1 MPFHTDNTTSATE
14 SSDECRHVLETVGR
28 IGVIACGSCGLL
40 EFFGARGPLDPAEGV
55 AGLFGNF
62 DLVGPLEAVGAPSR
76 RVLVYRPAR
85 GRKAAL
91 AVLPEGVWLRAGA
104 DLWIASD
111 GRVLMLA
118 TPNDLMVD
126 NLTRGA

>member
-1 MPFHTDNTTSATE
+1 MATHIDETGNTTT
-14 SSDECRHVLETVGR
+14 SDECRHALQTVGR
-28 IGVIACGSCGLL
+28 IGVIACGQCGLL
-40 EFFGARGPLDPAEGV
+40 EFFGARGPLDPAEGI

-62 DLVGPLEAVGAPSR
+62 DLVGPLPAVGAPAR

-91 AVLPEGVWLRAGA
+91 AVLPEGVWMRAA
-104 DLWIASD
+104 TDLWLASD

-118 TPNDLMVD
+118 TPDDLMVD

>member
-1 MPFHTDNTTSATE
+1 MAIHIDETGNTNT
-14 SSDECRHVLETVGR
+14 SDECRHALQTVGR
-28 IGVIACGSCGLL
+28 IGVIACGQCGLL
-40 EFFGARGPLDPAEGV
+40 EFFGARGPLDPAEGI

-62 DLVGPLEAVGAPSR
+62 DLVGPLPAVGAPAR

-91 AVLPEGVWLRAGA
+91 AVLPEGVWMRAA
-104 DLWIASD
+104 SDLWIASD

-118 TPNDLMVD
+118 TPDDLMVD

>member
-1 MPFHTDNTTSATE
+1 MAIHIDETGNTTT
-14 SSDECRHVLETVGR
+14 SDECRHALQTVGR
-28 IGVIACGSCGLL
+28 IGVIACGQCGLL
-40 EFFGARGPLDPAEGV
+40 EFFGARGPLDPAEGI

-62 DLVGPLEAVGAPSR
+62 DLVGPLPAVGAPAR

-91 AVLPEGVWLRAGA
+91 AVLPEGVWMRAA
-104 DLWIASD
+104 TDLWIASD

-118 TPNDLMVD
+118 TPDDLMVD